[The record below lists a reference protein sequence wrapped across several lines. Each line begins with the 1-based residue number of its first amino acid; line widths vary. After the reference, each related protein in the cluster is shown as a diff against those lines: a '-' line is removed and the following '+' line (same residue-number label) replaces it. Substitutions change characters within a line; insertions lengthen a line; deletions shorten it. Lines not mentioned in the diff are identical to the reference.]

1 MILWYLMSGV
11 FMRFISPPFGKLTAI
26 EQTLEGEFRACHNAL
41 ISHSEE
47 IAFYRGNE
55 WEKRKVNQAF
65 DELLSHV
72 KSVLLKRLFMGV
84 FDSMLVKYGAVMLGY
99 SILALPVF
107 GKQAQAYKSKAS
119 KDYVGTIAKDYIKN
133 SGLLINLA
141 RVRLISKKRLL
152 VKWSFHTKTFKI

>member
-1 MILWYLMSGV
+1 
-11 FMRFISPPFGKLTAI
+11 
-26 EQTLEGEFRACHNAL
+26 LEGEFRACHSAL

-55 WEKRKVNQAF
+55 WEKKKVNEAF
-65 DELLSHV
+65 NELLTHV

-99 SILALPVF
+99 TILALPVF
-107 GKQAQAYKSKAS
+107 GKQAQTYKKNAS

-141 RVRLISKKRLL
+141 RV
-152 VKWSFHTKTFKI
+152 

>member
-1 MILWYLMSGV
+1 M
-11 FMRFISPPFGKLTAI
+11 
-26 EQTLEGEFRACHNAL
+26 EGEFRACHSAL

-55 WEKRKVNQAF
+55 WEKKKVNEAF
-65 DELLSHV
+65 NELLTHV

-99 SILALPVF
+99 TILALPVF
-107 GKQAQAYKSKAS
+107 GKQAQTYKKNAS

-141 RVRLISKKRLL
+141 RV
-152 VKWSFHTKTFKI
+152 